1 MAKFD
6 KSGMKFQL
14 TDVNDSMTG
23 RKYVPYDKIVP
34 NKLNA
39 DFSQEDIETLMYSI
53 TEHGLYHELVVVYD
67 LQSDKFRIISGERRY
82 RAIGMMR
89 EEDFKRW
96 FAQGIPVT
104 IRKVDSPE
112 EEEIVLIEANII
124 QRNYGP
130 EDRKKF
136 ILKLV
141 QLYSKEKER
150 GKISS
155 VRQALMD
162 NLNLSGR
169 QAQTYMSASKVI
181 PQLQK
186 ALISGQLEGAEIEKF
201 ASFTEESQH
210 VIADML
216 MHKDGEKLTGKEK
229 EILFENEKQSRQAA
243 AQMKG
248 LEKELAKKEKAV
260 KALTKAEEKSSNPE
274 KVSLALKAVAETQKE
289 IEKTREK
296 QKDIQVNLEQLRDR
310 SIKQAEKNSISLEE
324 LQREK
329 EMERAEEL
337 MDAIQ
342 NQIKSIQKAQSE
354 LDKVRNAILM
364 DERLKSKF
372 EDIQNLATKVMG
384 SITQ

>member
-1 MAKFD
+1 
-6 KSGMKFQL
+6 
-14 TDVNDSMTG
+14 
-23 RKYVPYDKIVP
+23 
-34 NKLNA
+34 
-39 DFSQEDIETLMYSI
+39 
-53 TEHGLYHELVVVYD
+53 
-67 LQSDKFRIISGERRY
+67 
-82 RAIGMMR
+82 
-89 EEDFKRW
+89 
-96 FAQGIPVT
+96 
-104 IRKVDSPE
+104 
-112 EEEIVLIEANII
+112 
-124 QRNYGP
+124 
-130 EDRKKF
+130 
-136 ILKLV
+136 
-141 QLYSKEKER
+141 
-150 GKISS
+150 
-155 VRQALMD
+155 
-162 NLNLSGR
+162 
-169 QAQTYMSASKVI
+169 
-181 PQLQK
+181 
-186 ALISGQLEGAEIEKF
+186 
-201 ASFTEESQH
+201 
-210 VIADML
+210 
-216 MHKDGEKLTGKEK
+216 
-229 EILFENEKQSRQAA
+229 
-243 AQMKG
+243 MKG

-274 KVSLALKAVAETQKE
+274 TVSLALKAVAETQKE

>member
-6 KSGMKFQL
+6 KSGMKFNL

-23 RKYVPYDKIVP
+23 RKYVPYEKIVT

-39 DFSQEDIETLMYSI
+39 DFSQEDLETLMYSI

-67 LQSDKFRIISGERRY
+67 LQSDRFRIISGERRY
-82 RAIGMMR
+82 RAIGMMQ

-104 IRKVDSPE
+104 IRKMESPE

-141 QLYSKEKER
+141 NLYSREKER
-150 GKISS
+150 GNISS

-169 QAQTYMSASKVI
+169 QAQTYMSASKVV

-201 ASFTEESQH
+201 ASFTEESQL

-216 MHKDGEKLTGKEK
+216 SQKNGEKLTRKEK
-229 EILFENEKQSRQAA
+229 EILLENEKLSRQVA

-248 LEKELAKKEKAV
+248 LKKELAKKGKEV
-260 KALTKAEEKSSNPE
+260 KALKKEEKGSNTE
-274 KVSLALKAVAETQKE
+274 KITLAVKGVEETQKE
-289 IEKTREK
+289 IENTKEK
-296 QKDIQVNLEQLRDR
+296 QKEIQVNLEQLRDR
-310 SIKQAEKNSISLEE
+310 SKEQAKKSSAGLEE

-329 EMERAEEL
+329 EMERVEEL
-337 MDAIQ
+337 IDTIQ
-342 NQIKSIQKAQSE
+342 NQIRSIQKAQSE
-354 LDKVRNAILM
+354 LDKVRNVILM

-372 EDIQNLATKVMG
+372 EDIQNLISKVISNMTK
-384 SITQ
+384 